1 MATQEHL
8 LTKRARILRDI
19 AAVRVAAASLSKL
32 LAEDVLVGDAWE
44 RAVTVLA
51 RYRAERTRL
60 AKELRTIDSAIGLI
74 QLVTASW
81 DASGGL
87 SRGRSWSSLLT
98 ARNSRAYRTLLASR
112 RRRPLGMDVSD
123 ENGLSV

>member
-1 MATQEHL
+1 MATQKHL
-8 LTKRARILRDI
+8 LTKRARIVRDI

-60 AKELRTIDSAIGLI
+60 AKELRTIDSAMGLI
-74 QLVTASW
+74 QLVTASS
-81 DASGGL
+81 ASKWAIE
-87 SRGRSWSSLLT
+87 S
-98 ARNSRAYRTLLASR
+98 
-112 RRRPLGMDVSD
+112 
-123 ENGLSV
+123 